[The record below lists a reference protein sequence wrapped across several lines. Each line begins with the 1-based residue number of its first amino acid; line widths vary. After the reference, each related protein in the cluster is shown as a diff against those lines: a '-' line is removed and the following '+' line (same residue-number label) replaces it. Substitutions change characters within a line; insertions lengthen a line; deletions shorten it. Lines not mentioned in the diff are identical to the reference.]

1 MPLGGMNKVVRIF
14 KFAFLAIG
22 VVALSACALPRGAAV
37 QSEILK
43 EQRSEN
49 PTFQLVQVTRE
60 LTPLL
65 SKWPRSGSHGHY
77 RWFGADQ
84 GPDSSAIQP
93 GDTVSIVV
101 WDSEENSLLT
111 GPDGRA
117 AEIPPMTVSA
127 GGRIFL
133 PYVGEVNVRG
143 LTQESARVR
152 LQAQFEQIQPSAQV
166 QLSVQPGRN
175 NSVDMV
181 SGVGAP
187 GRYPL
192 ESRNTKILSV
202 IAQSGGVR
210 DSLRNP
216 LIRLQRG
223 GSTYETRVSSILEN
237 AGRNVRVRGGDQIVV
252 VEDDRSFTSLGATG
266 SQEVIY
272 FAKERMTVIEAL
284 STTGGLN
291 AGTANPKG
299 VLILRDYHPTDLK
312 PGLAGPN
319 KQQVVFSFDLTSA
332 DGLFAARQ
340 FYIAPDDTLYATE
353 SPINSA
359 RTIIGLFGTIIGVT
373 SSVNNVTN

>member
-1 MPLGGMNKVVRIF
+1 MNKNLRLIF
-14 KFAFLAIG
+14 L
-22 VVALSACALPRGAAV
+22 VAGAMMLSACALPRGAAV

-43 EQRSEN
+43 EQRSDN
-49 PTFQLVQVTRE
+49 PSFQLVEVTRA

-65 SKWPRSGSHGHY
+65 VKWPRSGQHGHY
-77 RWFGADQ
+77 HWFGADQ
-84 GPDSSAIQP
+84 GPDSSAIQT
-93 GDTVSIVV
+93 GDIVNIVV

-111 GPDGRA
+111 GPDGTA
-117 AEIPPMTVSA
+117 AEIPPQAVSST
-127 GGRIFL
+127 GRVFL
-133 PYVGEVNVRG
+133 PYVGEVSVRG
-143 LTQESARVR
+143 LTESSARVR

-166 QLSVQPGRN
+166 QLSVTPGRN

-181 SGVGAP
+181 SGVGSP

-192 ESRNTKILSV
+192 ENRNTKLLSV

-216 LIRLQRG
+216 LIRLQRAG
-223 GSTYETRVSSILEN
+223 RTYETRVSSVLEN
-237 AGRNVRVRGGDQIVV
+237 ANRNIRVVGGDQIVI
-252 VEDDRSFTSLGATG
+252 VEDDRSYTSLGATG

-272 FAKERMTVIEAL
+272 FEKEQMTVMEAL
-284 STTGGLN
+284 SSTGGLN

-299 VLILRDYHPTDLK
+299 VLVLRDYQPKDLK

-319 KQQVVFSFDLTSA
+319 KQQVVFSFDLTTA
-332 DGLFAARQ
+332 DGLFSARQ
-340 FYIAPDDTLYATE
+340 FYIQPDDTLYATE

-359 RTIIGLFGTIIGVT
+359 RTIIGLFGTIIGVS